1 MLQRSEFMRCVRDL
15 IRFRIVC
22 NVLRNR
28 HAPMQHGV
36 ESTFSILYADA
47 VIEVRTAGSNQQL
60 RTFYGPATHRAR
72 EGW

>member
-1 MLQRSEFMRCVRDL
+1 
-15 IRFRIVC
+15 
-22 NVLRNR
+22 
-28 HAPMQHGV
+28 MQHGV